1 MHNNKDF
8 NLYTRVVNYDEYLR
22 INVATCIPNVQRDL
36 RIHLLDESYNLLRSL
51 YEAEYT
57 KGNIRMKN
65 ITEMLVIIS
74 MLDFISAELLEYCP
88 NKIRKIIKSIEM
100 LTEIKNMTYSWRK
113 NPEPDAKENN

>member
-8 NLYTRVVNYDEYLR
+8 NLYTRVVNYDKYLR
-22 INVATCIPNVQRDL
+22 INIASCIPNIHRDL
-36 RIHLLDESYNLLRSL
+36 RIHLLDESYSLVRTL

-57 KGNIRMKN
+57 KGNIRLKN

-74 MLDFISAELLEYCP
+74 MLDFISAELLEYCSS
-88 NKIRKIIKSIEM
+88 NRKKIIKSIEM

-113 NPEPDAKENN
+113 NPEPDAKESN

>member
-88 NKIRKIIKSIEM
+88 NNKRKIIKSIEM